1 MDKLENN
8 NYEEFVKN
16 YLWGISDKLRGSFDP
31 SVWNEVVRDFTFLKL
46 LDLMKESN
54 AFNINDYI
62 KSDLFFRKNVIVED
76 IYTSIDEDEL
86 IKDLVSEGF
95 IKFITDYPNEFELI
109 VNRADSYDFG
119 IINNYS
125 ELFMEVLYQSERR
138 LGKASVHII
147 TPKSI
152 NKLIAELVKDKK
164 IISIYDGA
172 IGAGCLV
179 SEIAKKHEESE
190 IYGQDIYEYSIKI
203 CKMNLILMGRFDLLS
218 NIRIGNTI
226 SDPCF
231 IEDNKVKQFDL
242 VVSQPPFSI
251 RDFGYDDIK
260 EDKYNRFYRGLP
272 PKSNADFAFLTHYV
286 ESIKE
291 KGLGIILALGRV
303 LFAEGADKKLRSKFI
318 EENIIDTVMTF
329 STNMLYGTAIPINI
343 IIFNKNKKD
352 SNILFIDAS
361 KECKKGK
368 MLTILTDENI
378 AKIVDTYNKREA
390 FKGFSNLVT
399 MEEVIS
405 NDYNLSVQRYIE
417 TEDRKEIDI
426 DAVTD
431 EIEKLKG
438 NLYKVQNRLDE
449 LIGNK

>member
-16 YLWGISDKLRGSFDP
+16 YLWSISDKLRGSFEP
-31 SVWNEVVRDFTFLKL
+31 SVWNEVVRDVTFLKL

-62 KSDLFFRKNVIVED
+62 KSDLFLRKNVIVED

-86 IKDLVSEGF
+86 IKDLVSDGF
-95 IKFITDYPNEFELI
+95 IKFITEYPNEFQLI
-109 VNRADSYDFG
+109 VNRADLYDFG

-125 ELFMEVLYQSERR
+125 EFFMEVLYQSERR
-138 LGKASVHII
+138 LGLKSGQFI
-147 TPKSI
+147 TPKSL
-152 NKLIAELVKDKK
+152 NKLIAELVKDKN

-172 IGAGCLV
+172 VGTGCLV
-179 SEIAKKHEESE
+179 SEIAKNYNEYQ
-190 IYGQDIYEYSIKI
+190 IYGQDIHEYSTKI
-203 CKMNLILMGRFDLLS
+203 CKMNLILMGRFDLIS

-226 SDPCF
+226 SNPCF

-251 RDFGYDDIK
+251 RDFGYEDIK

-272 PKSNADFAFLTHYV
+272 PKGNADFAFLTHYV

-291 KGLGIILALGRV
+291 KGLGIILVSGGV
-303 LFAEGADKKLRSKFI
+303 LFRKTSDEKIRKKFI
-318 EENIIDTVMTF
+318 EENIIDTVITL
-329 STNMLYGTAIPINI
+329 STNMLYGTGIFINV
-343 IIFNKNKKD
+343 IIFNKDKKD
-352 SNILFIDAS
+352 KNILFIDAS

-368 MLTILTDENI
+368 MLTVLTDENI
-378 AKIVDTYNKREA
+378 AKIVDTYNKRESI
-390 FKGFSNLVT
+390 KGFSNLVT

-417 TEDRKEIDI
+417 MEDRKEIDI
-426 DAVTD
+426 KVVTD

>member
-16 YLWGISDKLRGSFDP
+16 YLWSISDKLRGSFEP
-31 SVWNEVVRDFTFLKL
+31 SVWNEVVRDVTFLKL

-62 KSDLFFRKNVIVED
+62 KSDLFLRKNVIVED

-86 IKDLVSEGF
+86 IKDLVSDGF
-95 IKFITDYPNEFELI
+95 IKFITEYPNEFQLI
-109 VNRADSYDFG
+109 VNRADLYDFG
-119 IINNYS
+119 IINDYS
-125 ELFMEVLYQSERR
+125 EFFMEVLYQSERR

>member
-1 MDKLENN
+1 MTKLNN
-8 NYEEFVKN
+8 DNYEELVQK

-31 SVWNEVVRDFTFLKL
+31 SIWNEVLRDFTFLKV

-54 AFNINDYI
+54 TFNINDYI
-62 KSDLFFRKNVIVED
+62 KNDLPFRENINIEDFYIFVNNEEIIKNLISDE
-76 IYTSIDEDEL
+76 
-86 IKDLVSEGF
+86 F
-95 IKFITDYPNEFELI
+95 IKFIEKYPNEFQII
-109 VNRADSYDFG
+109 VNKANLFDFEA
-119 IINNYS
+119 INDYS
-125 ELFMEVLYQSERR
+125 EFFMEVLYQSEKR
-138 LGKASVHII
+138 LGSKSGEFI
-147 TPKSI
+147 TPKTI
-152 NKLIAELVKDKK
+152 NKLITELVKNKN
-164 IISIYDGA
+164 ITSIYDGA
-172 IGAGCLV
+172 IGTGCLV
-179 SEIAKKHEESE
+179 SEIAKNHKESE

-226 SDPCF
+226 SNPCF

-272 PKSNADFAFLTHYV
+272 PKGNADFAFLTHYV

-291 KGLGIILALGRV
+291 KGLGIVLVAGGV
-303 LFAEGADKKLRSKFI
+303 LFRRSAEEKIRKKFI
-318 EENIIDTVMTF
+318 EENIIDTVITL
-329 STNMLYGTAIPINI
+329 STNMLYRTAIPINI
-343 IIFNKNKKD
+343 IIFNKDKKD
-352 SNILFIDAS
+352 KNILFIDAS

-368 MLTILTDENI
+368 MLTVLTDENI

-390 FKGFSNLVT
+390 IKGFSNLVT

-417 TEDRKEIDI
+417 MEDRREIDI
-426 DAVTD
+426 RVVTD